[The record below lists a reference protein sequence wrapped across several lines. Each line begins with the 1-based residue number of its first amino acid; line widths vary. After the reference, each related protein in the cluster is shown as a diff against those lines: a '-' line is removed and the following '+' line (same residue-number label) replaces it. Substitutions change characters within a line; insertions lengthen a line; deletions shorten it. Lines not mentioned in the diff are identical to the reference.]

1 MFYLLLEIFKHLL
14 SDFVKIIIWTARGF
28 HGPKIYKLILS
39 YLAMIL
45 LFGSLFTWFLR
56 I

>member
-1 MFYLLLEIFKHLL
+1 MFNLLLEIFKHLL

-45 LFGSLFTWFLR
+45 LLVHFSLGF
-56 I
+56 